1 MSDYLRFFTD
11 ALREIVLEIGFED
24 LAIEYGNSNV
34 DSAELVASV
43 GITGDLQGFMMLR
56 TDMKS
61 AKSFV
66 SKMLANMGIDEEE
79 EEGFGQ
85 FHKEA
90 IGEIVNQVSG
100 RSTMMLADQ
109 QIDCNITPPTIIAGR
124 NIYSDVSSC
133 ESSLSHTINGS
144 FGNIGLFVGIKK
156 SQLEKINS

>member
-1 MSDYLRFFTD
+1 MSDYLRFFTE
-11 ALREIVLEIGFED
+11 ALREIVTEIGFQD
-24 LAIEYGNSNV
+24 LAIDYGNNEA
-34 DSAELVASV
+34 DAAELVASV

-56 TDMKS
+56 TNMES

-66 SKMLANMGIDEEE
+66 SKMLSNMGVEDE

-109 QIDCNITPPTIIAGR
+109 QIDCNITPPTIIAGH

-133 ESSLSHTINGS
+133 ESSLSHTISGS
-144 FGNIGLFVGIKK
+144 FGNISLFVGIKK

>member
-1 MSDYLRFFTD
+1 MSDYLGLFTD
-11 ALREIVLEIGFED
+11 ALREIVTEIGFQD
-24 LAIEYGNSNV
+24 LAIDGGKSKI

-43 GITGDLQGFMMLR
+43 GITGDLQGFMMLQ
-56 TDMKS
+56 TDMAS
-61 AKSFV
+61 ARSFV

-100 RSTMMLADQ
+100 RSTMMLADHR
-109 QIDCNITPPTIIAGR
+109 IDCNITPPTIIAGR

-133 ESSLSHTINGS
+133 EASIAHTIKGS

-156 SQLEKINS
+156 SQLKG